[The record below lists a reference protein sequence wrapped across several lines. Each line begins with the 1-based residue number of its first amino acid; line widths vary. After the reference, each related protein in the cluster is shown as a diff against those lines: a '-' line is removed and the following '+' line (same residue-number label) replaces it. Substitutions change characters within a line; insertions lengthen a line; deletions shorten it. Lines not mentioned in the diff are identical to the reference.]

1 MNIKIQKIGILVI
14 MAISLLS
21 AQRHGSSGY
30 GMEQHFGGGQPPLM
44 RDLTIEQ
51 RAEVHELVNNMR
63 SEGASRTEIHAALEQ
78 LFDQWGIELPG
89 RTGSGQGHFGP
100 PPFLNNLTEEQQAEF
115 QALVSGMIENGATQG
130 EIHAAVRALLEE
142 WGIELPEH
150 GSGQGHFGLSPF
162 LNDLTEEQ
170 QTELQALVS
179 GMIENGATQGEIHAA
194 VRALLEEWGI
204 ELPEHGR
211 GLQKGSERSRQG
223 IKAQNHPNPFNPD
236 TQITYTLQSAD
247 EVTVRIYN
255 LTGQLVRSFDTG
267 YQTSGDH
274 SIHWNGQL
282 SDGNPAP
289 SGIYFYNI
297 QAGSDLLTQ
306 QMLLLK

>member
-115 QALVSGMIENGATQG
+115 QALVSGMIENGAT
-130 EIHAAVRALLEE
+130 
-142 WGIELPEH
+142 PE
-150 GSGQGHFGLSPF
+150 
-162 LNDLTEEQ
+162 
-170 QTELQALVS
+170 
-179 GMIENGATQGEIHAA
+179 EIHAA